1 MAYEIRPPL
10 WGYLPDWL
18 KEYDS
23 RYLGQ
28 RFFVG
33 FYNDGS
39 LAIEYGRQVW
49 DCGSQTFISPSMQAR
64 DFTPFAKELIE
75 TGTAVLNPDRGRLFM
90 WSLPPFSF
98 KVNMQVRWGYLVCG
112 VWVETLQLVVPDY
125 TVLLTPY
132 IYVSEVSRL
141 SLNIDKQSPLYN
153 NLYLSLAFLC
163 MSPCFYVTTNSII
176 YGRCGVTADDYRTS
190 HRNLCLRYSTN
201 TANTV
206 NCSQSLTL
214 AQLLGLETWTE
225 YENGFDVNSTVII
238 NALLYGNRIVQSSR
252 YLRTNMFL
260 EGASAIRARVFL
272 PELFQPVGDQPAI
285 FTTSSPIIS
294 GCIVRFVKNTV

>member
-1 MAYEIRPPL
+1 MAYEIKPPL

-18 KEYDS
+18 KENDS
-23 RYLGQ
+23 RLLGQ
-28 RFFVG
+28 LFFAG
-33 FYNDGS
+33 FYSNGS
-39 LAIEYGRQVW
+39 LAIEYGQQVW

-98 KVNMQVRWGYLVCG
+98 KVNVKVKWGYLVCG
-112 VWVETLQLVVPDY
+112 VWGETLQIVVPDY

-132 IYVSEVSRL
+132 IYVSEISRL

-163 MSPCFYVTTNSII
+163 MSPRFYATTNSVI
-176 YGRCGVTADDYRTS
+176 YGSCGVAANDYLTS
-190 HRNLCLRYSTN
+190 YGSLCLRYSTN

-214 AQLLGLETWTE
+214 AQLLGLETWTK
-225 YENGFDVNSTVII
+225 YENGFDVNKEVII
-238 NALLYGNRIVQSSR
+238 NALFYGNRIAQSSL

-260 EGASAIRARVFL
+260 EGTSAIRARVFL